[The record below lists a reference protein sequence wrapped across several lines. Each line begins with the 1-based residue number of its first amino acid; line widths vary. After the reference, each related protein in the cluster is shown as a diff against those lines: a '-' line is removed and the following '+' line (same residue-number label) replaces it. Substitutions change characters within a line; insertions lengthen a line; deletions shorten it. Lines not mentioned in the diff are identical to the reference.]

1 MKKSNLLVTFIGVV
15 LVLIFG
21 LFLYDLG
28 QEVVRKMGETWTST
42 HTSMVLLAFLA
53 LVSAI
58 GLHFSGGINMGGK
71 GQSGQPSGGYK
82 MIEGTAS
89 QPYGLLPGPTEQE
102 VLPQYND
109 TYFGE
114 TVDL

>member
-1 MKKSNLLVTFIGVV
+1 MKKQSLLMTFIGVV

-28 QEVVRKMGETWTST
+28 QEVVKKMGETWSTT

-53 LVSAI
+53 LVATV
-58 GLHFSGGINMGGK
+58 GLHFSGGISVGGK
-71 GQSGQPSGGYK
+71 GQSQQSGGYK
-82 MIEGTAS
+82 MIDGTAG
-89 QPYGLLPGPTEQE
+89 QPYGLLSGPSEQE
-102 VLPQYND
+102 SVPQYND

>member
-28 QEVVRKMGETWTST
+28 QEVVRKMGETWTGT

-53 LVSAI
+53 LVSAV
-58 GLHFSGGINMGGK
+58 GLHFSGGVSVGGK
-71 GQSGQPSGGYK
+71 GQGQSSGSYK
-82 MIEGTAS
+82 MIEGSAS
-89 QPYGLLPGPTEQE
+89 QPYGLLSGPTEQE
-102 VLPQYND
+102 TIPQYND
-109 TYFGE
+109 NYFGE

>member
-1 MKKSNLLVTFIGVV
+1 MKKNNLLVTFIGVV

-28 QEVVRKMGETWTST
+28 QEVVRKMGETWTGT
-42 HTSMVLLAFLA
+42 HTSMVLLVFLA
-53 LVSAI
+53 LVSAV

-71 GQSGQPSGGYK
+71 GQGQQSGGSYK
-82 MIEGTAS
+82 MIDGTAS
-89 QPYGLLPGPTEQE
+89 QPYGLLSGPTEQE
-102 VLPQYND
+102 TIPQYND